1 MKLRIGYNKD
11 SIFSICIAVYYALAV
26 LNRVSSTLFQDSA
39 SLKLL
44 SRYGTYM
51 VIIVI
56 LLEMI
61 KRKHNLLVFLIL
73 ELTTA
78 VLFIISNIFGDMGDL
93 DWISVYKLIA
103 TTYIPLSIAAYNI
116 VDRKKLLKALHI
128 VSLISVPVLP
138 LVAVLS
144 YGNWDSSY
152 DMSLGYVMV
161 FSVLVLLA
169 DYAVDSGVYNII
181 LAGLL
186 SLFILFVG
194 SRGPFICIL
203 AFVII
208 QLLLSNQYSKR
219 KKAAM
224 ISAIVILLILVVM
237 NINRILMIVYQTS
250 VKLGFDSRS
259 IYLLMQGEVVSHDSG
274 RNVLL
279 EHYTKLINENPV
291 FGYGVMGKWISDG
304 MYPHNIIL
312 EFLLAFGYP
321 LGCILLAIL
330 LLIMVKAVRIDK
342 KYDSAVAILFV
353 SYSMHLFVS
362 GSYLKVWQFFVGVA
376 LCIPNGIR
384 LRNSLMKHK
393 SRNHDFRG
401 RP

>member
-11 SIFSICIAVYYALAV
+11 NIFSICIAVYYALAV

-51 VIIVI
+51 VIIAI

-61 KRKHNLLVFLIL
+61 KRKHNLLVFFIL

-78 VLFIISNIFGDMGDL
+78 VLFIISNIFGDMEDL

-208 QLLLSNQYSKR
+208 QLLLSNQFSKR

-342 KYDSAVAILFV
+342 KHDSAVAILFV

-393 SRNHDFRG
+393 SRNHDFRE

>member
-51 VIIVI
+51 VIIAI
-56 LLEMI
+56 LLETI

-342 KYDSAVAILFV
+342 KYDGAVAILFV

-393 SRNHDFRG
+393 SRNYDFRG
-401 RP
+401 